1 MNNSSRQIFQLRK
14 PLSPLVLEPLKAVA
28 QTANSLGFRYFL
40 AGATARDLI
49 LENVF
54 GRPPGRLTRDLD
66 FGFALS
72 DWKQFESLKAALI
85 ATGRF
90 EATRAVQRVSYLYA
104 PDIKVNVDLIPFGGL
119 QDGSTISWPPQN
131 DFVMNVAGFS
141 DALESAMHVRIDTD
155 LVIPVASL
163 PGLIILKL
171 FAWLDRKHERRDA
184 PDILKILSEYAD
196 AGNEER
202 LYADEIQLLEAAD
215 FDITAAGAQLLGK
228 DARRISGAETTAS
241 LTNILANASLKQ
253 ELVNQMIQSG
263 NRTDEPFADHCA
275 LLLDNF
281 EQGFIM
287 TIPPQ
292 SAGH

>member
-90 EATRAVQRVSYLYA
+90 ESTQPVHPVSYLYPPA
-104 PDIKVNVDLIPFGGL
+104 TKVNPPLLPFR
-119 QDGSTISWPPQN
+119 
-131 DFVMNVAGFS
+131 GF
-141 DALESAMHVRIDTD
+141 H
-155 LVIPVASL
+155 
-163 PGLIILKL
+163 
-171 FAWLDRKHERRDA
+171 
-184 PDILKILSEYAD
+184 
-196 AGNEER
+196 
-202 LYADEIQLLEAAD
+202 
-215 FDITAAGAQLLGK
+215 
-228 DARRISGAETTAS
+228 
-241 LTNILANASLKQ
+241 
-253 ELVNQMIQSG
+253 
-263 NRTDEPFADHCA
+263 
-275 LLLDNF
+275 
-281 EQGFIM
+281 
-287 TIPPQ
+287 
-292 SAGH
+292 